1 MSYRSL
7 APLGAACLVMFAA
20 PAAQA
25 QSPLTFQQALTM
37 AWERAPRVAVARAR
51 IDEARGRLTG
61 AQVRFRDNPVID
73 ASAGPRWLETGTV
86 TDYEFGLSQTFE
98 LGNRRGAR
106 IAGAEAGVVRES
118 AVSDATIRQ
127 LVRDVAVAYV
137 RGLLAQ
143 TRIEVLRTAE
153 TVAKEALDV
162 AERRFRA
169 GDIAVLDVNV
179 ARASAARAASQTR
192 SADAER
198 TAAVGELKALLAWS
212 DPADP
217 QPVGNLNDLIRA
229 GLDVQIVAPSERPEV
244 QTLVA
249 EAAEARAD
257 IRLGQAFK
265 KPDLG
270 FGVRVKRDEGHQA
283 AAGVISLAI
292 PFFNSGQEQVAT
304 GTARERRAELERM
317 AVISEL
323 DLRAQATRA
332 TFTLRVSATEPLE
345 RDVLPGLEEN
355 ERLAR
360 RSFEVGELSL
370 PDLLVIRREFLDTR
384 LQYIEALAEAAVASI
399 DWQMA
404 AGVLR

>member
-1 MSYRSL
+1 MSRRRL
-7 APLGAACLVMFAA
+7 VPIGAACLIVFGVSAA
-20 PAAQA
+20 DA
-25 QSPLTFQQALTM
+25 QSPLTFPQALAM
-37 AWERAPRVAVARAR
+37 ARERAPRVAVARAR
-51 IDEARGRLTG
+51 IEEARGRLVG

-73 ASAGPRWLETGTV
+73 ASAGPRWLETGNV
-86 TDYEFGLSQTFE
+86 ADYEFGLSQSFE

-106 IAGAEAGVVRES
+106 IAGAEAGIARET
-118 AVSDATIRQ
+118 AVSDATSRQ

-137 RGLLAQ
+137 RALLAQ
-143 TRIEVLRTAE
+143 TRIEALRAAE
-153 TVAKEALDV
+153 IVAREALDV

-169 GDIAVLDVNV
+169 GDIAILDVNV
-179 ARASAARAASQTR
+179 ARGSAARAASQTR
-192 SADAER
+192 AAEAER
-198 TAAVGELKALLAWS
+198 TAALGELKALLAWS

-217 QPVGNLNDLIRA
+217 QPAGNLNDLIRA

-257 IRLGQAFK
+257 IRLGRAFK

-270 FGVRVKRDEGHQA
+270 FGVRLKRDEGHQA
-283 AAGVISLAI
+283 AAGVVSIAI
-292 PFFNSGQEQVAT
+292 PVFNSGQEQLAT
-304 GTARERRAELERM
+304 GRARERRAELERT
-317 AVISEL
+317 AVVSEL
-323 DLRAQATRA
+323 DLRARAARA
-332 TFTLRVSATEPLE
+332 TFTLRLSATEPLE

-370 PDLLVIRREFLDTR
+370 PDLLVIRREFVDTR

>member
-7 APLGAACLVMFAA
+7 APLGAACLLMFGA
-20 PAAQA
+20 PAALA

-37 AWERAPRVAVARAR
+37 ARERAPRVAVARAR

-61 AQVRFRDNPVID
+61 AQVRFRENPVID

-106 IAGAEAGVVRES
+106 VAGAEAGVARES

-143 TRIEVLRTAE
+143 TRTEVLRAAE
-153 TVAKEALDV
+153 TVAKEALD
-162 AERRFRA
+162 AADRRFRA

-179 ARASAARAASQTR
+179 ARASAARAASQAR
-192 SADAER
+192 AADAER
-198 TAAVGELKALLAWS
+198 SAALGEMKALLAWS

-217 QPVGNLNDLIRA
+217 QPVGNLNDVIRA

-249 EAAEARAD
+249 EGAEARAD

-283 AAGVISLAI
+283 AAGVVSLAI
-292 PFFNSGQEQVAT
+292 PFFNAGQEQVAT
-304 GTARERRAELERM
+304 GTARERRAELERT
-317 AVISEL
+317 AVMSEL
-323 DLRAQATRA
+323 DLRARAARA
-332 TFTLRVSATEPLE
+332 TFTQRVSAIEPLE
-345 RDVLPGLEEN
+345 REVLPGLEEN

-370 PDLLVIRREFLDTR
+370 PDLLVIRREFVDTR

>member
-1 MSYRSL
+1 MSYRGL
-7 APLGAACLVMFAA
+7 APLGAACLVISVA
-20 PAAQA
+20 PLAHA
-25 QSPLTFQQALTM
+25 QSPLTFQQALAM
-37 AWERAPRVAVARAR
+37 ARDRAPRVAIARAR
-51 IDEARGRLTG
+51 IDEARGRLAG

-86 TDYEFGLSQTFE
+86 TDYELGVLQTFE
-98 LGNRRGAR
+98 LGNRRDAR
-106 IAGAEAGVVRES
+106 IASAEAAVARES

-137 RGLLAQ
+137 RALLAQ
-143 TRIEVLRTAE
+143 TRIDVLRAAE
-153 TVAKEALDV
+153 TVAKEALDA

-179 ARASAARAASQTR
+179 ARGSVARAASQTR
-192 SADAER
+192 AADAER
-198 TAAVGELKALLAWS
+198 TAALGELKALLAWS
-212 DPADP
+212 NPADP
-217 QPVGNLNDLIRA
+217 QPIGNLSDLIRS

-244 QTLVA
+244 QTIAA

-283 AAGVISLAI
+283 AGGMVLLAI
-292 PFFNSGQEQVAT
+292 PIFNAGQEQVAT
-304 GTARERRAELERM
+304 GTARERRAELERT
-317 AVISEL
+317 AVMSEL
-323 DLRAQATRA
+323 DLRARAARA

-370 PDLLVIRREFLDTR
+370 PDLLVIRREFVDSR
-384 LQYIEALAEAAVASI
+384 LQYIQALAEAAVASI
-399 DWQMA
+399 DWQVA

>member
-1 MSYRSL
+1 MPRRSL
-7 APLGAACLVMFAA
+7 VPLGAACLVVFAA
-20 PAAQA
+20 PAVRA

-37 AWERAPRVAVARAR
+37 ARERAPRVAVARAR
-51 IDEARGRLTG
+51 IDEARGRLAG

-73 ASAGPRWLETGTV
+73 ASVGPRWLDTGAV
-86 TDYEFGLSQTFE
+86 TDYDFGLSQTFE

-106 IAGAEAGVVRES
+106 IAAAEAGVARES

-137 RGLLAQ
+137 RTLLAQ
-143 TRIEVLRTAE
+143 TRIDVLRAAE
-153 TVAKEALDV
+153 TVAKEAFDV
-162 AERRFRA
+162 TDRRFRA
-169 GDIAVLDVNV
+169 GDVAVLDVNV
-179 ARASAARAASQTR
+179 ARGSAARAASQTR
-192 SADAER
+192 AAEAER
-198 TAAVGELKALLAWS
+198 AAALGELKALLAWS
-212 DPADP
+212 EGVDP

-229 GLDVQIVAPSERPEV
+229 GLDVQPVALSERPEV
-244 QTLVA
+244 QGLVA

-257 IRLGQAFK
+257 VRLGQAFK

-270 FGVRVKRDEGHQA
+270 FGVRLKRDEGNQG
-283 AAGVISLAI
+283 AAGVFSIAI
-292 PFFNSGQEQVAT
+292 PVFNAGQEQVAT
-304 GTARERRAELERM
+304 STARQRRAELERT
-317 AVISEL
+317 AVMSEL
-323 DLRAQATRA
+323 DLRARATRA
-332 TFTLRVSATEPLE
+332 TFTLRLSATEPLE

-370 PDLLVIRREFLDTR
+370 PDLLVIRREFVDTR
-384 LQYIEALAEAAVASI
+384 LQYVEALADAALASI

>member
-1 MSYRSL
+1 MSRRRVV
-7 APLGAACLVMFAA
+7 PLGALCLIVFAA
-20 PAAQA
+20 PTVRA

-37 AWERAPRVAVARAR
+37 ARERAPRVAIARAR
-51 IDEARGRLTG
+51 IDEARGRLAG

-73 ASAGPRWLETGTV
+73 ASAGPRWLETGNV
-86 TDYEFGLSQTFE
+86 TDYEFGVSQTVE
-98 LGNRRGAR
+98 LGNRRDAR
-106 IAGAEAGVVRES
+106 IAGAEAGIARET
-118 AVSDATIRQ
+118 AVSDATVRQ

-143 TRIEVLRTAE
+143 TRIDVLRAAE
-153 TVAKEALDV
+153 TLAKEALDV

-169 GDIAVLDVNV
+169 GDIAVLDVNL

-192 SADAER
+192 AAEADR
-198 TAAVGELKALLAWS
+198 TTAIGELKALLAWS
-212 DPADP
+212 DPAEP
-217 QPVGNLNDLIRA
+217 QPVGNLNDVIRA
-229 GLDVQIVAPSERPEV
+229 GLDVQTVTASDRPEV
-244 QTLVA
+244 QTLAA

-270 FGVRVKRDEGHQA
+270 FGVRLKRDEGHQA
-283 AAGVISLAI
+283 AAGVVSIAI
-292 PFFNSGQEQVAT
+292 PIFNSGQEQVAT
-304 GTARERRAELERM
+304 GTARERRADLERA
-317 AVISEL
+317 AVMSEL
-323 DLRAQATRA
+323 DLRARAARA

-345 RDVLPGLEEN
+345 RDVLPGLEDN

-384 LQYIEALAEAAVASI
+384 LQYIDALADAAVASI

-404 AGVLR
+404 AGVLK

>member
-1 MSYRSL
+1 MSRRSSV
-7 APLGAACLVMFAA
+7 PYGAACLLVLAA
-20 PAAQA
+20 SAAQA

-37 AWERAPRVAVARAR
+37 ARERAPRVAVARAR
-51 IDEARGRLTG
+51 IDEARGRLAG

-73 ASAGPRWLETGTV
+73 ASAGPRWLDTGTV
-86 TDYEFGLSQTFE
+86 TDYEFGVSQTFE

-106 IAGAEAGVVRES
+106 IAGAEAGVARET
-118 AVSDATIRQ
+118 AVSDATVRQ
-127 LVRDVAVAYV
+127 LVRDVALAYV
-137 RGLLAQ
+137 RTLLAQ
-143 TRIEVLRTAE
+143 TRIDILRAAE
-153 TVAKEALDV
+153 GVANEARDV
-162 AERRFRA
+162 ADRRFRA
-169 GDIAVLDVNV
+169 GDIALLDVNV
-179 ARASAARAASQTR
+179 ARGAAARAASQTR
-192 SADAER
+192 AAAAER

-212 DPADP
+212 DPSDP
-217 QPVGNLNDLIRA
+217 QPVGNLTDLVRA
-229 GLDVQIVAPSERPEV
+229 GLDAQVVPSAERPEV
-244 QTLVA
+244 QALVA

-270 FGVRVKRDEGHQA
+270 FGVRVKRDEGNQG
-283 AAGVISLAI
+283 AAGVFSIAL

-304 GTARERRAELERM
+304 GTARERRADVERT
-317 AVISEL
+317 AVTSEL
-323 DLRAQATRA
+323 DLRARA
-332 TFTLRVSATEPLE
+332 AKDTFTLRLSATEPLE

-370 PDLLVIRREFLDTR
+370 PDLLVIRREFVDTR
-384 LQYIEALAEAAVASI
+384 LQYVEALAAAAIASI

>member
-1 MSYRSL
+1 MSYRGL
-7 APLGAACLVMFAA
+7 APLGAACLVIFVA
-20 PAAQA
+20 PAARA

-37 AWERAPRVAVARAR
+37 ARERAPRIAIARAR
-51 IDEARGRLTG
+51 IDEARGRLAG
-61 AQVRFRDNPVID
+61 AQVRFRDNPIID

-86 TDYEFGLSQTFE
+86 TDYELGVLQTFE
-98 LGNRRGAR
+98 LGNRRDAR
-106 IAGAEAGVVRES
+106 IASAEAAVARES

-127 LVRDVAVAYV
+127 LVRDVAVVYV
-137 RGLLAQ
+137 RALLAQ
-143 TRIEVLRTAE
+143 TRIAVLRATE

-169 GDIAVLDVNV
+169 GDIALLDVNV
-179 ARASAARAASQTR
+179 ARGSVARAASQTR
-192 SADAER
+192 AADAER
-198 TAAVGELKALLAWS
+198 TAALGELKALLAWS
-212 DPADP
+212 NPTDP
-217 QPVGNLNDLIRA
+217 QPIGNLNDLIRS

-244 QTLVA
+244 QTLAA

-283 AAGVISLAI
+283 AGGMVLLAI
-292 PFFNSGQEQVAT
+292 PIFNAGQEQVAT
-304 GTARERRAELERM
+304 GTARERRAELERA
-317 AVISEL
+317 AVMSEL
-323 DLRAQATRA
+323 DLRAQAARA

-370 PDLLVIRREFLDTR
+370 PDLLVIRREFVDSR
-384 LQYIEALAEAAVASI
+384 LQYIQALAEAAVASI
-399 DWQMA
+399 DWQVA

>member
-1 MSYRSL
+1 MSRRSL
-7 APLGAACLVMFAA
+7 VPLGAVWLIIVAA
-20 PAAQA
+20 PAVQA

-37 AWERAPRVAVARAR
+37 ARERAPRVAVARAR
-51 IDEARGRLTG
+51 IDEARGRLAG

-73 ASAGPRWLETGTV
+73 ASAGPRWLETGNV

-98 LGNRRGAR
+98 LGNRREAR
-106 IAGAEAGVVRES
+106 IAGAEAGIARET
-118 AVSDATIRQ
+118 AVSDATTRQ
-127 LVRDVAVAYV
+127 LVRDVAVAYI
-137 RGLLAQ
+137 RALLAQ
-143 TRIEVLRTAE
+143 TRIDVLRAAE
-153 TVAKEALDV
+153 AVAKEALDV

-192 SADAER
+192 AAEAER
-198 TAAVGELKALLAWS
+198 AAALGELKALLAWS

-229 GLDVQIVAPSERPEV
+229 GLDIQIVAPSERPEV

-283 AAGVISLAI
+283 AAGVVSIAI
-292 PFFNSGQEQVAT
+292 PVFNSGQEQVAT
-304 GTARERRAELERM
+304 GTARERRAELERS
-317 AVISEL
+317 AVASEL
-323 DLRAQATRA
+323 DLRARSARA
-332 TFTLRVSATEPLE
+332 TFTLRLSATEPLE

-370 PDLLVIRREFLDTR
+370 PDLLVIRREFVETR
-384 LQYIEALAEAAVASI
+384 LQYIDALAEAAVASI

-404 AGVLR
+404 SGVLR

>member
-7 APLGAACLVMFAA
+7 APLGAACLLTFGGSV
-20 PAAQA
+20 AQA

-37 AWERAPRVAVARAR
+37 ARERAPRVAVARAR

-61 AQVRFRDNPVID
+61 AQVRFRDNPVVD
-73 ASAGPRWLETGTV
+73 ASVGPRWLETGTL

-98 LGNRRGAR
+98 LGNRRSAR
-106 IAGAEAGVVRES
+106 IAAAEAGVARES
-118 AVSDATIRQ
+118 AVSDATVRQ

-137 RGLLAQ
+137 RALLAQ

-153 TVAKEALDV
+153 TVAKEALDI
-162 AERRFRA
+162 ADRRFRA

-179 ARASAARAASQTR
+179 ARGSAARAASQTR
-192 SADAER
+192 AAEAER
-198 TAAVGELKALLAWS
+198 AAALGELKALLAWS
-212 DPADP
+212 EPVDP
-217 QPVGNLNDLIRA
+217 QPVGTLNDLIRA
-229 GLDVQIVAPSERPEV
+229 GVDVQPVAPSERPEV
-244 QTLVA
+244 QSLVA

-270 FGVRVKRDEGHQA
+270 FGVRLKRDEGNQA
-283 AAGVISLAI
+283 AAGVFSIAI
-292 PFFNSGQEQVAT
+292 PVFNAGQEQVAT
-304 GTARERRAELERM
+304 GTARERRAELERT
-317 AVISEL
+317 AVMSEL
-323 DLRAQATRA
+323 DLRARATRA
-332 TFTLRVSATEPLE
+332 TFMLRLSATEPLE

-370 PDLLVIRREFLDTR
+370 PDLLVIRREFVDTR